1 MKAVHAIRS
10 VLSERIVADQR
21 LHILGEALEL
31 SPATQGLMALAP
43 ERVHLLPAADATLL
57 GLATGLALDG
67 KRVVVSLSD
76 SAAIWGALQQLGQEA
91 AALHANAE
99 FRPTLVVRVP
109 WSPDRPDPSELLT
122 AIPGLSLAAAGG
134 PSDAAE
140 LLAAAL
146 DAGGTTVI
154 LEPGLALLGH
164 QAETATSPRPLG
176 QAALLREGDH
186 ATLLCWGPGVGAAS
200 RAADT
205 LSAEGIE
212 VDVVD
217 LRSLAPL
224 DTTTIAARV
233 GHTGRPVLAGAPASI
248 LAAVVDQAF
257 LRLESPPVVVPPDAD
272 AIAQAVRTSVTF

>member
-10 VLSERIVADQR
+10 VLSERLAADPR

-31 SPATQGLMALAP
+31 SPATQGLMAEAP

-67 KRVVVSLSD
+67 QRVVVSLSD
-76 SAAIWGALQQLGQEA
+76 TSALWGALQQLGQEA
-91 AALHANAE
+91 AALHANDE
-99 FRPTLVVRVP
+99 LRPTMVVRVP
-109 WSPDRPDPSELLT
+109 WSPDRPDPSALLS
-122 AIPGLSLAAAGG
+122 AITGLRLAAAGG

-154 LEPGLALLGH
+154 LEPGGALLGH
-164 QAETATSPRPLG
+164 QAEPVDSPRPLG
-176 QAALLREGDH
+176 QAALLREGDD
-186 ATLLCWGPGVGAAS
+186 ATLLCWAAGVGAAT
-200 RAADT
+200 RAAEI

-217 LRSLAPL
+217 LRSLTPL
-224 DTTTIAARV
+224 DTSTIAARV
-233 GHTGRPVLAGAPASI
+233 RHTGRPVLAGAPASL

-257 LRLESPPVVVPPDAD
+257 LRLESPPAVVPPDAD
-272 AIAQAVRTSVTF
+272 AIARAVRTSVTF